1 MILSNRYS
9 ADGRTNKIIDT
20 EKIVPI
26 IFPTVE
32 IDTWLEINSKIK
44 QYKDFNKLKNLNS
57 YIVVRYW
64 KDY

>member
-26 IFPTVE
+26 PIIFPTVE

-44 QYKDFNKLKNLNS
+44 QYKDVNT
-57 YIVVRYW
+57 ITIW
-64 KDY
+64 KD

>member
-26 IFPTVE
+26 PIIFPTVE
-32 IDTWLEINSKIK
+32 IDT
-44 QYKDFNKLKNLNS
+44 
-57 YIVVRYW
+57 
-64 KDY
+64 